1 METSHKLGCN
11 FYLNILP
18 PATRRGFNYIT
29 GQSWIKKSK
38 WYLAGGT
45 ALALQAGHRQSI
57 DLDFFIPQKK
67 FSSTQ
72 LIAHFTDKVWQT
84 DILREG
90 TIYGKLHKAKVS
102 FIAYPLFVPKQ
113 KFIFYNNVKILHK
126 DDIAI
131 MKIIAISQR
140 GKKRDFI
147 DLYWYCKNVQ
157 PLENFFGNL
166 SEQYPAISHNYHHIL
181 KSLSYFD
188 DADDEPMPKLFFKA
202 SWQQIKRF
210 FRHEVKITARR
221 LLKLDR

>member
-1 METSHKLGCN
+1 METSHKLGHN

-18 PATRRGFNYIT
+18 PATRRGLNYLT

-57 DLDFFIPQKK
+57 DLDFFTPQKK

-72 LIAHFTDKVWQT
+72 LLAHFTDDVWQT

-90 TIYGKLHKAKVS
+90 TIYGKLQKAKVS
-102 FIAYPLFVPKQ
+102 FITYPFFVPKQ
-113 KFIFYNNVKILHK
+113 KFIFYDNIRILHK
-126 DDIAI
+126 DDIAV

-157 PLENFFGNL
+157 PLKNFFGNL
-166 SEQYPAISHNYHHIL
+166 SEQYPTVSHNYHHIL
-181 KSLSYFD
+181 KSLTYFD
-188 DADDEPMPKLFFKA
+188 DADNEPMPKLFFKA
-202 SWQQIKRF
+202 SWKQIKQF
-210 FRHEVKITARR
+210 FQNEVKITARR
-221 LLKLDR
+221 LLKLT